1 MGFNYIVL
9 KGKSEYKAELS
20 TSPVGSMIKLEN
32 LFNGLEENVEFL
44 EKKIEQYENDLNASK
59 LEYDKPFAHE
69 DEYKA
74 KLARQCEL
82 NAQLDLENKNMVD
95 ADLGSKEEEV
105 TEEKNYNSNE
115 KDYNACNNSYTSE
128 DIKTSEDMKIAED
141 VAESMLDYKIEGSR
155 GR

>member
-20 TSPVGSMIKLEN
+20 TSPVVSMIKLEN

-59 LEYDKPFAHE
+59 VEYEKPFAHE

-82 NAQLDLENKNMVD
+82 NARLDLENKDMVD
-95 ADLGSKEEEV
+95 ADLGSKEEIIDTSYIDDDIISQDRAMV
-105 TEEKNYNSNE
+105 TEG
-115 KDYNACNNSYTSE
+115 
-128 DIKTSEDMKIAED
+128 
-141 VAESMLDYKIEGSR
+141 VAEKKLEYKPIGTMR
-155 GR
+155 